1 VTLALVTSAC
11 FVADHGDHFAEPT
24 LARRAGRAEDAAME
38 RPETVFAWNGD
49 IALAYQVLGEGP
61 TDLLYLSGWVSNVEL
76 NWDQPLMARF
86 LRGLAVGRR
95 LIVMDPRGTG
105 CSDRGTPRD
114 IPQIE
119 TRMDDIVA
127 VMEAAGSERVAIMAT
142 NEMAFVACT
151 FAATYPERTD
161 GLILYEA
168 SATFLLTE
176 DTPWEWTDERWAQQE
191 AEYVDRLGSREGTVE
206 ELRETAPG
214 LERDP
219 AYAEWWHRYCLLSE
233 GPGAARAAGN
243 HYRYTDIRPI
253 LPSIRVPVVVL
264 VRPDHP
270 EPSWIPAASYLTRS
284 IAGSRVAEIPG
295 NAGWLWVGDHAPIH
309 AEVAALLDEID
320 RERGDLERVLATV
333 LFTDIVGSTARLAEL
348 GDRRWKDVVE
358 RHHAVVR
365 TLLGRF
371 RGVEIDTAGDGF
383 FATFDGPAR
392 AIRCAHAIVESVRSL
407 GIEVRAGLHTG
418 ECERIDGKVGG
429 LAVNIG
435 ARVGA
440 LAGPSEV
447 LVSHTVKDLMVGSN
461 AGFED
466 RGEHELKGIPGR
478 WRLYLVTD
486 QLPG

>member
-1 VTLALVTSAC
+1 M
-11 FVADHGDHFAEPT
+11 DH
-24 LARRAGRAEDAAME
+24 
-38 RPETVFAWNGD
+38 PETRFAWNGD
-49 IALAYQVLGEGP
+49 MALAYQALGDGEI
-61 TDLLYLSGWVSNVEL
+61 DLLYLSGVASNVEL
-76 NWDQPLMARF
+76 NWDHPLMARF
-86 LRGLAVGRR
+86 LRGLANGRR

-114 IPQIE
+114 IPQLE
-119 TRMDDIVA
+119 TRMDDITA
-127 VMEAAGSERVAIMAT
+127 VMDAVGSERVAILAT
-142 NEMAFVACT
+142 NEMAFVACM

-168 SATFLLTE
+168 AATFLRTE
-176 DTPWEWTDERWAQQE
+176 DTPWEWSDERWTEQE
-191 AEYVDRLGSREGTVE
+191 TAYIERLGSREGTLE
-206 ELRETAPG
+206 EVQEYAPG

-219 AYAEWWHRYCLLSE
+219 AYVEWWHRYCLLSE

-243 HYRYTDIRPI
+243 HYRYTDIRAI
-253 LPSIRVPVVVL
+253 LPSIRVPVLVL

-270 EPSWIPAASYLTRS
+270 EPTWTPAASYLAGA
-284 IAGSRVAEIPG
+284 IAGAHLVEIPG

-309 AEVAALLDEID
+309 GEIAGLLDEIG
-320 RERGDLERVLATV
+320 RERSDLERVLATV
-333 LFTDIVGSTARLAEL
+333 LFTDIVGSTEQLASM
-348 GDRRWKDVVE
+348 GDGGWKDVVQ
-358 RHHAVVR
+358 RHHAYVR
-365 TLLGRF
+365 ALLDRF
-371 RGVEIDTAGDGF
+371 RGVEVDTAGDGF

-392 AIRCAHAIVESVRSL
+392 AIRCARAIVESVRAL

-447 LVSHTVKDLMVGSN
+447 LVSHTVKDLMVGSS
-461 AGFED
+461 AAFED

-478 WRLYLVTD
+478 WHLYAVTD
-486 QLPG
+486 RPPD